1 MDQLSIYLLLYIRNI
16 ASIIQYIN
24 RTYSDTPLSREEEKM
39 MKRSKYVIVSQIL
52 DICKGGANKTKI
64 VYQANL
70 NFRTIIPYIDLLI
83 KKELLEVKQGKTVL
97 YETTDKGISWLENFE
112 RISSNL
118 TDSEDADRCIQSI
131 ISNH

>member
-1 MDQLSIYLLLYIRNI
+1 
-16 ASIIQYIN
+16 
-24 RTYSDTPLSREEEKM
+24 M

-70 NFRTIIPYIDLLI
+70 NFRTVIPYIDLLI

-97 YETTDKGISWLENFE
+97 YETTDKGISWLENLE
-112 RISSNL
+112 RINSNF
-118 TDSEDADRCIQSI
+118 TDSEDADRRIQSI